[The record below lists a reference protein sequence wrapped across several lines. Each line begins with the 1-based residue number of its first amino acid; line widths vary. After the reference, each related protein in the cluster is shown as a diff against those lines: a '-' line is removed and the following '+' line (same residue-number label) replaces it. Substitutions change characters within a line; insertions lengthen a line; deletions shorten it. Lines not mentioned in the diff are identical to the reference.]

1 MDQSEWTLTDDDGIE
16 VFGTRWAPERPKAVI
31 QIAHGWAEHRRRYR
45 RLAAELCAAGY
56 AVWADDH
63 LGHGETAVG
72 AGGLGDLGP
81 RGMEG
86 VVAAVHEVTRRIR
99 HDEAGLPLCLLGH
112 SWGSFIAQRMVRE
125 WGDEFDALV
134 LTGTTR
140 REPGAARRAPAADGT
155 GRYEWLSRDPA
166 EVAAYEA
173 DPWCGFENLTVR
185 PPDPRRAYLEEG
197 QDDAIPKDLPVLVL
211 NGSEDVVGGEA
222 GGSRLADAYRA
233 TGLSDVT
240 LIAYPGGRHEV
251 FNEINRAEV
260 TVDLVSWLDAHLSDG
275 RSAPD

>member
-1 MDQSEWTLTDDDGIE
+1 MDESEWTLTDDDGVE
-16 VFGTRWAPERPKAVI
+16 VFGTRWAPERPKAVV

-45 RLAAELCAAGY
+45 RLAVELCAAGY

-63 LGHGETAVG
+63 LGHGETAIRG
-72 AGGLGDLGP
+72 GGLGDLGP

-86 VVAAVHEVTRRIR
+86 VVAAVHQVTRRIR
-99 HDEAGLPLCLLGH
+99 HDDPGAPLCLLGH

-125 WGDEFDALV
+125 WGDQFDALV

-140 REPGAARRAPAADGT
+140 HEPGTARRAPAGDGA
-155 GRYEWLSRDPA
+155 GRYEWLSRDAA
-166 EVAAYEA
+166 EVAAYQA

-185 PPDPRRAYLEEG
+185 PADPRRSYLEEG
-197 QDDAIPKDLPVLVL
+197 QDDAIPKALPVLIL
-211 NGSEDVVGGEA
+211 NGAEDVVGGEA
-222 GGSRLADAYRA
+222 GGRRLADAYRA
-233 TGLSDVT
+233 AGLSDVT

-260 TVDLVSWLDAHLSDG
+260 TVDLVSWLDAHLADG
-275 RSAPD
+275 PRARD